1 MILKFALREFLD
13 DCKYTNLSDH
23 TIKNYKRILNSFVEY
38 CVGQENITSVKD
50 VSRGTIR
57 GFLSYCRGELGN
69 SASTEKPKLMIL

>member
-23 TIKNYKRILNSFVEY
+23 RIKNYKRILNSFVEY

-50 VSRGTIR
+50 VSRGTI
-57 GFLSYCRGELGN
+57 
-69 SASTEKPKLMIL
+69 LMIWKKKTFITLIPICFQH